1 MKKSI
6 GFVLVLVLALSLA
19 LTGCGKQNST
29 DLSSDED
36 TLYARITSVDG
47 KTVSVEVVSVPEMPE
62 GGNGQQTPP
71 EMPEGG
77 NGQQT
82 PPEMPEGGND
92 QQTPPEMPESG
103 NGQQTPPEK
112 PEGSDG
118 QQTPPEKPEG
128 GDGQQTPP
136 EMPEGSDGQQTPPEM
151 PEGGNGQPEGLTTT
165 GETGTITLSDTSILF
180 ISESGEE
187 SQAELSDIE
196 EGKILKI
203 TFNESGE
210 LDKIVIFDEESL
222 TLGGGM
228 GGAGGQASAPTS
240 YEAVNSY
247 NKDAEV
253 KGESISSTGK
263 DENAVLVTDGKVSL
277 SDVTVTRTSAE
288 STGGDSSSFYGVG
301 AAVLATGGK
310 LDIKGGTITTDAAG
324 GAGVFAYG
332 NSTVSVSD
340 TTISTKQNTSGG
352 IHVAGGGTLY
362 AKNLDVTTD
371 GASAAAIRSDR
382 GGGTMTVN
390 GGSYTSNGTGSPAI
404 YCTADIAVKNSKLN
418 ATNSEAI
425 CIEGKNSLH
434 LFDCDLTGN
443 MPDQDVNDSTW
454 TVIVYQSMSG
464 DAEVGS
470 GTFQMLGGKLTSKN
484 GGLFY
489 TTNTTSRI
497 LLSDVEI
504 KTSSDSEYL
513 LACLGNDNAR
523 GWGSSGK
530 NGADCTFT
538 AVKQKLEGKVLWDS
552 VSKLNFYLTDA
563 STLNGSIIQ
572 DESHAGNGGDGYANV
587 YISSNSKWIVDSNS
601 TVSSLF
607 NAGTITDSEGNSVT
621 IVGAD
626 GTVYVKGTSSI
637 TITVNSYSD
646 KVDLSGADTPSDA
659 SSFKFK

>member
-6 GFVLVLVLALSLA
+6 GLILVLVLALSLV
-19 LTGCGKQNST
+19 LTGCGKQNDT
-29 DLSSDED
+29 DLSTEEGN
-36 TLYARITSVDG
+36 LYARVTTVDG
-47 KTVSVEVVSVPEMPE
+47 KTVSVEVVSVPEMP
-62 GGNGQQTPP
+62 NGDNGHQTPP
-71 EMPEGG
+71 EMP
-77 NGQQT
+77 NGD
-82 PPEMPEGGND
+82 N
-92 QQTPPEMPESG
+92 
-103 NGQQTPPEK
+103 NHQTPPEK
-112 PEGSDG
+112 PDADNG
-118 QQTPPEKPEG
+118 QQA
-128 GDGQQTPP
+128 
-136 EMPEGSDGQQTPPEM
+136 
-151 PEGGNGQPEGLTTT
+151 GLTST

-180 ISESGEE
+180 ISESGKE

-196 EGKILKI
+196 AGKILRI

-210 LDKIVIFDEESL
+210 MTKIVIFDESSFAI
-222 TLGGGM
+222 GGGM
-228 GGAGGQASAPTS
+228 GGAGGQASAPS
-240 YEAVNSY
+240 GYNAVNSY
-247 NKDAEV
+247 NKDTEI
-253 KGESISSTGK
+253 KGETFDSTGK
-263 DENAVLVTDGKVSL
+263 DENAVLVTDGKVAL

-288 STGGDSSSFYGVG
+288 STGGDSSSFYGIG
-301 AAVLATGGK
+301 AAVLATGGN

-332 NSTVSVSD
+332 NSTVCLSD
-340 TTISTKQNTSGG
+340 TEILTKQNTSGG

-404 YCTADIAVKNSKLN
+404 YCTADIAVKDSTLN

-470 GTFQMLGGKLTSKN
+470 GTFQMSGGKLTSKN

-504 KTSSDSEYL
+504 ANSSDSEYL

-523 GWGSSGK
+523 GWGSSGN

-552 VSKLNFYLTDA
+552 VSKLNFFLTDA
-563 STLNGSIIQ
+563 STLNGSIMQ
-572 DESHAGNGGDGYANV
+572 DESHAGNGGDGYASV
-587 YISSNSKWIVDSNS
+587 YISSDSKWIVDGDS
-601 TVSSLF
+601 TVSNLF
-607 NAGTITDSEGNSVT
+607 NAGTITDSEGNTVT
-621 IVGAD
+621 IAGVD

-646 KVDLSGADTPSDA
+646 KVDLSGADIPADA
-659 SSFKFK
+659 GSFKFK